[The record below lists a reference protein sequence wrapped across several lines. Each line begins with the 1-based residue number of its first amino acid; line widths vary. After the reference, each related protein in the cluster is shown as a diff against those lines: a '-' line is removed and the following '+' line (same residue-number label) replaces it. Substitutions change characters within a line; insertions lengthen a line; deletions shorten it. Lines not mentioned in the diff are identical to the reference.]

1 MKYYI
6 YRNNTIENLFSNIQA
21 EYSGYDDISEVP
33 DNCNAFIWFYQLPLR
48 FKDELAADEIINYLE
63 NIKLI
68 LQRIPSSKSFFIF
81 TISKLFYNN
90 MEVGDF
96 RVSEMVAH
104 YNSEIVKLSLKHT
117 NVKIFDFNKF
127 TVNNNYKQLVDW
139 KYYYISGMMINPRL
153 ANTFQEWFHNELN
166 AINSIRKKCLI
177 LDLDNTLWG
186 GILGE
191 DGVEGIK
198 IGGSYPGNAFTDF
211 QRAILQLKDS
221 GVMLAVCSKN
231 NEKDVLEAW
240 KENKN
245 ILINDKV
252 LVNYKI
258 NWKNKADNIADMIT
272 ELNIG
277 ADSVVFIDDNPTERE
292 IVKQFIPEIE
302 VPEFP
307 NQAYDLMDFAM
318 AIGRKYFQIYKITNE
333 DKSKTLKYQAN
344 SSRNLFKK
352 NFTKFDEYIKSL
364 EIQLL
369 IKSASKITIPRIAQ
383 MSQKTNQFN
392 LTTKRYSEDDIRRLI
407 ANKYKIYTLEVSDK
421 FGEQGITGLIIL
433 QSCKIDQSVS
443 IESLLLSCR
452 VLGKKIEFEFVK
464 FILSKMKKA
473 GYTKAIGK
481 YLESDRNEQ
490 VKDFYDKLGFNC
502 FKEEQN
508 DKLEK
513 EYYYSLKNM
522 NIVLSEN
529 YKLNENE

>member
-1 MKYYI
+1 
-6 YRNNTIENLFSNIQA
+6 
-21 EYSGYDDISEVP
+21 
-33 DNCNAFIWFYQLPLR
+33 
-48 FKDELAADEIINYLE
+48 
-63 NIKLI
+63 
-68 LQRIPSSKSFFIF
+68 
-81 TISKLFYNN
+81 
-90 MEVGDF
+90 
-96 RVSEMVAH
+96 
-104 YNSEIVKLSLKHT
+104 
-117 NVKIFDFNKF
+117 
-127 TVNNNYKQLVDW
+127 
-139 KYYYISGMMINPRL
+139 
-153 ANTFQEWFHNELN
+153 
-166 AINSIRKKCLI
+166 
-177 LDLDNTLWG
+177 
-186 GILGE
+186 
-191 DGVEGIK
+191 
-198 IGGSYPGNAFTDF
+198 
-211 QRAILQLKDS
+211 
-221 GVMLAVCSKN
+221 MLAVCSKN

-307 NQAYDLMDFAM
+307 KQAYDLMDFAM
-318 AIGRKYFQIYKITNE
+318 AIGRKHFQIYKITNE

-352 NFTKFDEYIKSL
+352 KFTKFDEYIKSL

-433 QSCKIDQSVS
+433 QSCKIDKSVS

-452 VLGKKIEFEFVK
+452 ILGKKIEFEFVK

-502 FKEEQN
+502 LKEEQN

>member
-1 MKYYI
+1 
-6 YRNNTIENLFSNIQA
+6 
-21 EYSGYDDISEVP
+21 
-33 DNCNAFIWFYQLPLR
+33 
-48 FKDELAADEIINYLE
+48 
-63 NIKLI
+63 
-68 LQRIPSSKSFFIF
+68 
-81 TISKLFYNN
+81 
-90 MEVGDF
+90 
-96 RVSEMVAH
+96 
-104 YNSEIVKLSLKHT
+104 
-117 NVKIFDFNKF
+117 
-127 TVNNNYKQLVDW
+127 
-139 KYYYISGMMINPRL
+139 
-153 ANTFQEWFHNELN
+153 
-166 AINSIRKKCLI
+166 
-177 LDLDNTLWG
+177 
-186 GILGE
+186 
-191 DGVEGIK
+191 
-198 IGGSYPGNAFTDF
+198 
-211 QRAILQLKDS
+211 
-221 GVMLAVCSKN
+221 
-231 NEKDVLEAW
+231 
-240 KENKN
+240 
-245 ILINDKV
+245 
-252 LVNYKI
+252 
-258 NWKNKADNIADMIT
+258 MIT

-307 NQAYDLMDFAM
+307 KQAYDLMDFAM

-333 DKSKTLKYQAN
+333 DKSKTFKYQAN

-352 NFTKFDEYIKSL
+352 KFTKFDEYIKSL

-383 MSQKTNQFN
+383 MTQKTNQFN

-452 VLGKKIEFEFVK
+452 ILGKKIEFEFVK
-464 FILSKMKKA
+464 FILSKMKKV
-473 GYTKAIGK
+473 GYTKVIGK

-502 FKEEQN
+502 LKEEQN